1 MNPYE
6 LIMKIDQKMKTDSKF
21 ATKFNKLVGELNRKP
36 GLQQEILRIAQIQNE
51 AQRQKALSRLP
62 EDVKQSVQEMF
73 DLLMK

>member
-51 AQRQKALSRLP
+51 AQRQKALSSLP
-62 EDVKQSVQEMF
+62 EDVKHSVQEMF

>member
-6 LIMKIDQKMKTDSKF
+6 IIMKIDQKMKTDSKF